1 MVLIAV
7 VVLGVTLLLS
17 LPAVAVSLLA
27 LGLALRASGRN
38 QKQQVLVEQLQRRL
52 AALEAGRS
60 REQAAAEPEATAWPE
75 PAAELEP
82 IALLPPPL
90 AQLPLAQALPARQAP
105 LAPARRHRSRSAELA
120 GLRPRWPAW
129 RQRLERELIEHWTGL
144 LGVVLLVAGVTFLA
158 VNLALRL
165 GPLPRFILTLAVA
178 LALMLPALLWGQRPR
193 WRPLS
198 LWLRSGGG
206 ALLLFACAASGGWP
220 QMGLQWLH
228 DPAAALALLAAGVAV
243 NLRLAVLSRD
253 QTIASLHVVL
263 NLVPLLILQ
272 PDAISL
278 ALGTL
283 VTLLGLTLPRLQR
296 WERHR
301 LLVTLAYAGFQCHWA
316 WRAAAALAASEGLR
330 LQALVLAVA
339 MFGSGVLLQHRPR
352 LVPSGSRPLPLALLL
367 GNWGALLLSLLLY
380 STGPPLRPAL
390 LLAAAAA
397 AVLLGAVARRR
408 ALEWLR
414 RVDILV
420 AQALAMTAVLS
431 LQPLLVDRPLLLFV
445 LLLEC
450 LAFLLLALR
459 EPDLRVQRIGWLLA
473 GLSGLALLLAGA
485 QAGIEAWIDA
495 SQLPVPLPPGLV
507 PVGQPRSQSLLV
519 LASALVVLLQRRLQ
533 TRQPPQPLP
542 EPQLAGWLA
551 AALMAVGALG
561 GLPAAW
567 WALEALPS
575 LGALLLLAC
584 VWRPAGLRAAST
596 VAVVA
601 AHGLIWLH
609 WWQARPWAPLPLLA
623 AQLLPL
629 LALAALV
636 IRCRGRLGRPL
647 AILLI
652 GCSLTQASWLLLSP
666 FSPLAPAVAWLLFSL
681 LALEL
686 AGGLARRDARIVLLL
701 GLLWLAGFVPCWLLL
716 ISQDASTLML
726 LGLALPA
733 RLLIELFALATV
745 LAWWFLRPPGLV
757 RELPL
762 WRSVHPWFL
771 ESALLAVVALIVGEL
786 GSLWRPPAWALL
798 ALLLQAGPMRRWFAD
813 RVRLYAVLAY
823 WLSIA
828 TVVALLG
835 TIETPATPWWLQPA
849 AIGLAT
855 IGLQLGFVVA
865 SHRSLDPELLRS
877 CGNLPLIGWL
887 GPRLAAQRTRWL
899 DLPLFVAVAWFLFSR
914 FDHALL
920 TLLWAIEA
928 FVIYGLSGL
937 LRERLYRRLALLAL
951 ALCLLRLVLVDMA
964 QADLGLRGAVFV
976 GVGVLMVVMNA
987 LASRFRER
995 FR

>member
-1 MVLIAV
+1 MVRLGELV
-7 VVLGVTLLLS
+7 VVLLVMAALCVGMLL
-17 LPAVAVSLLA
+17 PLLA
-27 LGLALRASGRN
+27 LAFALLAW
-38 QKQQVLVEQLQRRL
+38 
-52 AALEAGRS
+52 GRS
-60 REQAAAEPEATAWPE
+60 RQLSRQLLQLQQRLALLESPETRRSGASVVPEPER
-75 PAAELEP
+75 
-82 IALLPPPL
+82 
-90 AQLPLAQALPARQAP
+90 AQLPPHTPRLAQPSPTPQTPPRATPSTPPAPRRQAV
-105 LAPARRHRSRSAELA
+105 S
-120 GLRPRWPAW
+120 PAW

-165 GPLPRFILTLAVA
+165 GPLPRFLLILAVA
-178 LALMLPALLWGQRPR
+178 VAMLLPSLLWSAQQR
-193 WRPLS
+193 WRPLC

-228 DPAAALALLAAGVAV
+228 DPVAALALLAAGVAV
-243 NLRLAVLSRD
+243 NLRLAVLSRSE
-253 QTIASLHVVL
+253 TVASLHVVVT
-263 NLVPLLILQ
+263 LVPLLILQ

-278 ALGTL
+278 ALATL
-283 VTLLGLTLPRLQR
+283 VTLLGLSLPRLQH

-301 LLVTLAYAGFQCHWA
+301 LLVTLAYTGFQLSWA

-330 LQALVLAVA
+330 LQALLLALAV
-339 MFGSGVLLQHRPR
+339 FGAGVLLQHRPR
-352 LVPSGSRPLPLALLL
+352 LVPRRGRPLPLALLL

-380 STGPPLRPAL
+380 SSGPPLRPAL

-397 AVLLGAVARRR
+397 AALLGALSRRR
-408 ALEWLR
+408 GFEWLR
-414 RVDILV
+414 RADILV
-420 AQALAMTAVLS
+420 GQGLAMGAVLS
-431 LQPLLVDRPLLLFV
+431 LQPLIVDGPLLLFV

-450 LAFLLLALR
+450 LAFLLLVLR
-459 EPDLRVQRIGWLLA
+459 EQDIRLQRIGWLLA
-473 GLSGLALLLAGA
+473 GLAGLALLLAGA
-485 QAGIEAWIDA
+485 LAGIDAWIA
-495 SQLPVPLPPGLV
+495 AARLPSPLPRGLV
-507 PVGQPRSQSLLV
+507 AIGQPRSQSLLV
-519 LASALVVLLQRRLQ
+519 LASTLVVLLQRRL
-533 TRQPPQPLP
+533 RKRPPLQPLP
-542 EPQLAGWLA
+542 QPQLAGWLA

-561 GLPAAW
+561 GLPAVW
-567 WALEALPS
+567 WSLEALPA

-584 VWRPAGLRAAST
+584 VWRPPGLRPATT
-596 VAVVA
+596 VAVGA

-623 AQLLPL
+623 LQLLPL
-629 LALAALV
+629 LLLAALL
-636 IRCRGRLGRPL
+636 IRCRGRRGRPL

-652 GCSLTQASWLLLSP
+652 GFSLTLASWLLLSP

-686 AGGLARRDARIVLLL
+686 AGGLERRDARMVLLL
-701 GLLWLAGFVPCWLLL
+701 GLLWLAAFVPCWLLL
-716 ISQDASTLML
+716 ISQDASSLTL

-745 LAWWFLRPPGLV
+745 LAWWFLRPPALV

-798 ALLLQAGPMRRWFAD
+798 ALLLLAGPMRRWFAD

-835 TIETPATPWWLQPA
+835 TVETPATPWWLQPA

-865 SHRSLDPELLRS
+865 SHRSLEPQLLRA
-877 CGNLPLIGWL
+877 CGSLPLIGGL
-887 GPRLAAQRTRWL
+887 GPRLAEQRTRWL
-899 DLPLFVAVAWFLFSR
+899 DLPLFAAVAWFLFSR

-951 ALCLLRLVLVDMA
+951 ALCLLRLVLIDME